1 MIYELKMKS
10 MMKKR
15 PHLFR
20 RGKGAN
26 LKKKKK
32 KGNEQIF
39 LEPSK
44 PANIIVCYRRRV
56 ILNQKAY

>member
-1 MIYELKMKS
+1 MIWKWSQWWRKGHTFLEG
-10 MMKKR
+10 KKVQI
-15 PHLFR
+15 
-20 RGKGAN
+20 
-26 LKKKKK
+26 KKKK